1 MDVVVVPS
9 LFEGFGLTAAE
20 AMAAGRPVV
29 GSDVDGLCEIII
41 DHVTGYLVPV
51 KDCATM
57 ARHLVELLSN
67 RSKAEKMGQ
76 AGYRRVVE
84 NFGIERVI
92 ASVNAVY
99 HYYSD

>member
-1 MDVVVVPS
+1 
-9 LFEGFGLTAAE
+9 
-20 AMAAGRPVV
+20 
-29 GSDVDGLCEIII
+29 
-41 DHVTGYLVPV
+41 
-51 KDCATM
+51 M